1 MVEVIWTQNAT
12 EEIVNIAEYLEQHS
26 KYYAESIVKKLYGKV
41 GILRQHPKIGR
52 IIPEMQDEIY
62 RELIEGN
69 YRIMYEILDDEI
81 ILIQRVIHS
90 SRFFDNL

>member
-26 KYYAESIVKKLYGKV
+26 KHYAEIIVKKLYNKV
-41 GILRQHPKIGR
+41 NVLRQHPKIGR
-52 IIPEMQDEIY
+52 VIPEMQNEIY

-69 YRIMYEILDDEI
+69 YRIMYEILDEEI
-81 ILIQRVIHS
+81 VLIQRVIHS